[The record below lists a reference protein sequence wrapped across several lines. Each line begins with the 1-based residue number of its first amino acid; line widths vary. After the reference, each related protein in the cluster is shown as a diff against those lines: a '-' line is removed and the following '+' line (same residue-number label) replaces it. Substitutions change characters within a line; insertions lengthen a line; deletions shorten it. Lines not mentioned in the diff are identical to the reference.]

1 MAAWLQKRLK
11 DAEALLEQAD
21 RTAQRVVVKDK
32 DSPKTAFAQTSAGP
46 VAGVALTFRLTQD
59 FKHISAATLAAL
71 DRCRLGNRS
80 HIHIQEGTSETTIWN
95 CAHKGV
101 TISLCTVRICVA

>member
-32 DSPKTAFAQTSAGP
+32 DSAKPTLAEDSAGP
-46 VAGVALTFRLTQD
+46 VAGVVLT
-59 FKHISAATLAAL
+59 SG
-71 DRCRLGNRS
+71 C
-80 HIHIQEGTSETTIWN
+80 
-95 CAHKGV
+95 
-101 TISLCTVRICVA
+101 

>member
-32 DSPKTAFAQTSAGP
+32 DKAKVITSQDIVPPGKTDHTA
-46 VAGVALTFRLTQD
+46 
-59 FKHISAATLAAL
+59 
-71 DRCRLGNRS
+71 N
-80 HIHIQEGTSETTIWN
+80 
-95 CAHKGV
+95 
-101 TISLCTVRICVA
+101 

>member
-32 DSPKTAFAQTSAGP
+32 DKAKA
-46 VAGVALTFRLTQD
+46 
-59 FKHISAATLAAL
+59 AAT
-71 DRCRLGNRS
+71 
-80 HIHIQEGTSETTIWN
+80 QETVPPGATDHTFQA
-95 CAHKGV
+95 CA
-101 TISLCTVRICVA
+101 

>member
-32 DSPKTAFAQTSAGP
+32 DSPKLTVAQDSAVPVTGVVLTSG
-46 VAGVALTFRLTQD
+46 
-59 FKHISAATLAAL
+59 
-71 DRCRLGNRS
+71 C
-80 HIHIQEGTSETTIWN
+80 
-95 CAHKGV
+95 
-101 TISLCTVRICVA
+101 

>member
-32 DSPKTAFAQTSAGP
+32 DSPKITLAPNSAEP
-46 VAGVALTFRLTQD
+46 VAGGVLT
-59 FKHISAATLAAL
+59 S
-71 DRCRLGNRS
+71 G
-80 HIHIQEGTSETTIWN
+80 
-95 CAHKGV
+95 
-101 TISLCTVRICVA
+101 

>member
-32 DSPKTAFAQTSAGP
+32 DNPKIPSTGVSAGP
-46 VAGVALTFRLTQD
+46 GAGVCSSQSRQLTTCICAALTPESCRRLLSNWSHTQL
-59 FKHISAATLAAL
+59 KRA
-71 DRCRLGNRS
+71 
-80 HIHIQEGTSETTIWN
+80 W
-95 CAHKGV
+95 
-101 TISLCTVRICVA
+101 